1 MFRLLDNLLNK
12 IRDHRLG
19 YNSGYVD
26 GLEAGI
32 SATRAGIERK
42 LSDKNPR
49 MNSAEFQLG
58 YEHALAVVKG
68 EI

>member
-1 MFRLLDNLLNK
+1 MFRLIDDLLNK

-26 GLEAGI
+26 GLRTGI
-32 SATRAGIERK
+32 STTRAGLEQK
-42 LSDKNPR
+42 LTEKNPR
-49 MNSAEFQLG
+49 MNNAEFQLG
-58 YEHALAVVKG
+58 YEHALAIVKG